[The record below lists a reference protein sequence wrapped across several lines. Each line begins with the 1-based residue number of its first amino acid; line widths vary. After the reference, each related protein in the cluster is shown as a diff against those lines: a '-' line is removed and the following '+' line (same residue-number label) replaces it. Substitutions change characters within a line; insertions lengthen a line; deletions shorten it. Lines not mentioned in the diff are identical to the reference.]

1 MLREFLRQGQKV
13 GSRPN
18 LLIKIIAHFW
28 RYFGTIAGAIGI
40 RTDISR
46 FYAANSFSFTNE
58 KINREGN
65 ISIDVLIVA
74 AEKDFHKLQ
83 LVISHAQENLNVK
96 SPNAMYIVVPHLAMG
111 HKVLSVLSKYDYIK
125 IVCEDSIV
133 QKTVQDQIRSYY
145 NSRYGWVLQ
154 QLLKIEFVKRS
165 NAKGV
170 LVLDADT
177 ILLKPRN
184 WLDSASQQVLTPTW
198 EYHLPYYEFLW
209 DIGLTKRN
217 IDFSFVPHHMLIQP
231 KKLEQCLSYFG
242 LSNLTQLLDLILK
255 KEYVDQASPFS
266 IDYEMYAQF
275 MISFH
280 PSEIILEKWANLQI
294 NQKVSQESI
303 SCYVAKYRDDYA
315 SISFHS

>member
-1 MLREFLRQGQKV
+1 MILRQGQKV
-13 GSRPN
+13 GSKPN
-18 LLIKIIAHFW
+18 LLIKIIARFW
-28 RYFGTIAGAIGI
+28 QYFRSIAGATGV

-58 KINREGN
+58 KINRKEN
-65 ISIDVLIVA
+65 IPIDVLIVA

-83 LVISHAQENLNVK
+83 LVVSHAQDNLNVK
-96 SPNAMYIVVPHLAMG
+96 SPNAIYIVVPHLEMG
-111 HKVLSVLSKYDYIK
+111 HKVLTILSKYDYIK

-133 QKTVQDQIRSYY
+133 EKATQDQIRSYY
-145 NSRYGWVLQ
+145 GSRYGWVLQ

-165 NAKGV
+165 NARGV

-184 WLDSASQQVLTPTW
+184 WLNSSGQQVLTPTW

-231 KKLEQCLSYFG
+231 KKLVQCLSYFG
-242 LSNLTQLLDLILK
+242 ISNLTQLLNLILK
-255 KEYVDQASPFS
+255 KEFADQASPFS

-275 MISFH
+275 MMSFH

-294 NQKVSQESI
+294 NQKVSRESI
-303 SCYVAKYRDDYA
+303 SQYVAKYREDYA
-315 SISFHS
+315 SISFHI